1 MLGESQLNQNQ
12 PVAGFG
18 GSHRVIAQTLI
29 ARHHRSKHNSAKGQH
44 LVHCRFAILWDGSQP
59 HDYADIGLMSARS
72 ATPGNI
78 PSSIR
83 SERVLVLASTLVVVA
98 ILSIVTFLLIR
109 EHATAQQAATRAA
122 NNIVQLIDA
131 DVLRNVE
138 LYDLSLQ
145 GLIATA
151 KRDDLKDVSPT
162 IRHLALFDRATTVPY
177 KGDILLLDKHGDVIA
192 DSASVEPRKGNYAD
206 REYFQSHLQD
216 PNLGMMISRPFR
228 SRSAAKDWRI
238 SFSYRLNDDQGGFMG
253 VAEAAMRLNYF
264 SQLFKSLNIG
274 HGTVNLVSRDGILLA
289 QEPPLADDMIGK
301 DFSNRP
307 NFVRIL
313 REGNG
318 SFTSISSVDQTQR
331 LYTFSQV
338 GNLPLIVVVALSSQE
353 VFASWQR
360 TALLVSGAT
369 GALCIGLLW
378 LTWLLRRELRRRHN
392 AERELA
398 QLASI
403 DSLTGLANR
412 RTLDETLRQEWL
424 RAQRSGQ
431 PLSVLMIDADHFKA
445 FNDRHGHQQGDEAL
459 RALAQ
464 LIGQHVRRP
473 ADLAARYGGEEFS
486 VVLPETTTAGAFT
499 MAQNIRDAVEQL
511 PPVTEGGAPM
521 TVSIGIAT
529 WLNGPYGEFPQL
541 LFAADKALYQA
552 KASGR
557 NRVVCAM

>member
-1 MLGESQLNQNQ
+1 
-12 PVAGFG
+12 
-18 GSHRVIAQTLI
+18 
-29 ARHHRSKHNSAKGQH
+29 
-44 LVHCRFAILWDGSQP
+44 
-59 HDYADIGLMSARS
+59 MSAS
-72 ATPGNI
+72 ITTPGNS

-83 SERVLVLASTLVVVA
+83 SERVLVLASSLVVIA

-109 EHATAQQAATRAA
+109 EHASAQQAATRAA
-122 NNIVQLIDA
+122 TNIVQLIDA

-151 KRDDLKDVSPT
+151 KRGDLQDVSST
-162 IRHLALFDRATTVPY
+162 IRHLALFDRATAAPY
-177 KGDILLLDKHGDVIA
+177 KGDILLLNKHGDVIA

-206 REYFQSHLQD
+206 REYFQSHLEN
-216 PNLGMMISRPFR
+216 PNAGMMISRPFR
-228 SRSAAKDWRI
+228 SRSNAQDWRI
-238 SFSYRLNDDQGGFMG
+238 SFSYRLSDEQGEFMG

-274 HGTVNLVSRDGILLA
+274 HGGTVNLVSRDGILLA
-289 QEPPLADDMIGK
+289 QEPPLGEDMIGK

-318 SFTSISSVDQTQR
+318 SFTGVSSVDQKQR

-338 GNLPLIVVVALSSQE
+338 GNLPLIVVVALSYQE
-353 VFASWQR
+353 VFASWER
-360 TALLVSGAT
+360 TALLVSSAT
-369 GALCIGLLW
+369 GALCISLLW
-378 LTWLLRRELRRRHN
+378 LTWLLRRELRRRHK

-398 QLASI
+398 QLAST

-412 RTLDETLRQEWL
+412 RTLDQMLQQEWL

-445 FNDRHGHQQGDEAL
+445 LNDRHGHQRGDEAL

-464 LIGQHVRRP
+464 LIGEHVRRP

-486 VVLPETTTAGAFT
+486 VVLPETTTAGAFS
-499 MAQNIRDAVEQL
+499 MAQSIREAVEHL
-511 PPVTEGGAPM
+511 PSDVPM

-529 WLNGPYGEFPQL
+529 WTQGPYGELEHL
-541 LFAADKALYQA
+541 LHAADKALYQA

>member
-1 MLGESQLNQNQ
+1 
-12 PVAGFG
+12 
-18 GSHRVIAQTLI
+18 
-29 ARHHRSKHNSAKGQH
+29 
-44 LVHCRFAILWDGSQP
+44 
-59 HDYADIGLMSARS
+59 MSARS
-72 ATPGNI
+72 ATPGNTQ
-78 PSSIR
+78 PSIR
-83 SERVLVLASTLVVVA
+83 SERVLVLASSLVVIA

-109 EHATAQQAATRAA
+109 EHAAAQQAATRAA
-122 NNIVQLIDA
+122 TNIVQLIDA

-145 GLIATA
+145 GLVAAA
-151 KRDDLKDVSPT
+151 KRDDLEDVSPA
-162 IRHLALFDRATTVPY
+162 IRHLALFDRATAAPY
-177 KGDILLLDKHGDVIA
+177 KGDILLLDKRGDVIA

-206 REYFQSHLQD
+206 REYFQSHVQD
-216 PNLGMMISRPFR
+216 PSLGMMISRPFR
-228 SRSAAKDWRI
+228 SRSATHDWRI
-238 SFSYRLNDDQGGFMG
+238 SFSYRLSDDRGEFMG

-318 SFTSISSVDQTQR
+318 SFTSVSSFDQTQR

-378 LTWLLRRELRRRHN
+378 LTWLLRRELRRRYR
-392 AERELA
+392 AERKLA
-398 QLASI
+398 QLASV
-403 DSLTGLANR
+403 DALTGLANR
-412 RTLDETLRQEWL
+412 RTLDETLQQEWL

-459 RALAQ
+459 RTLAQ

-511 PPVTEGGAPM
+511 PPVSEGETPM

-529 WLNGPYGEFPQL
+529 WAQGPYGELEQL

>member
-1 MLGESQLNQNQ
+1 
-12 PVAGFG
+12 
-18 GSHRVIAQTLI
+18 
-29 ARHHRSKHNSAKGQH
+29 
-44 LVHCRFAILWDGSQP
+44 
-59 HDYADIGLMSARS
+59 MSASS
-72 ATPGNI
+72 ATPGNT
-78 PSSIR
+78 PLSIR
-83 SERVLVLASTLVVVA
+83 SERALVLASSLVVIA
-98 ILSIVTFLLIR
+98 ILSIVTFLLIS
-109 EHATAQQAATRAA
+109 EHTSARQAATRAA
-122 NNIVQLIDA
+122 SNIVQLIDA

-145 GLIATA
+145 GLVAAA
-151 KRDDLKDVSPT
+151 KRDDLKDVSPS
-162 IRHLALFDRATTVPY
+162 IRHLALFDRATAAPY
-177 KGDILLLDKHGDVIA
+177 KGDILLLDKRGDVVA
-192 DSASVEPRKGNYAD
+192 DSASIEPRKGNYAD
-206 REYFQSHLQD
+206 REYFQSHVQD
-216 PNLGMMISRPFR
+216 PSLGMMISRPFR
-228 SRSAAKDWRI
+228 SRSHAQDWRI
-238 SFSYRLNDDQGGFMG
+238 SFSYRLSDDRGEFMG

-318 SFTSISSVDQTQR
+318 SFTGISSVDQTQR

-338 GNLPLIVVVALSSQE
+338 GNLPLIVVVALSSRE

-378 LTWLLRRELRRRHN
+378 LTWLLRRELRRRYR

-403 DSLTGLANR
+403 DPLTGLANR
-412 RTLDETLRQEWL
+412 RTLDETLQREWL

-459 RALAQ
+459 RTLAQ

-499 MAQNIRDAVEQL
+499 MAQHIRDAVEQL
-511 PPVTEGGAPM
+511 PPVSEGEAPM

-529 WLNGPYGEFPQL
+529 WAQGPYGELEQL

-552 KASGR
+552 KATGR

>member
-1 MLGESQLNQNQ
+1 
-12 PVAGFG
+12 
-18 GSHRVIAQTLI
+18 
-29 ARHHRSKHNSAKGQH
+29 
-44 LVHCRFAILWDGSQP
+44 
-59 HDYADIGLMSARS
+59 MSARS
-72 ATPGNI
+72 ATPGNT
-78 PSSIR
+78 PPSIR
-83 SERVLVLASTLVVVA
+83 SERVLVLASSLVVIA

-109 EHATAQQAATRAA
+109 EHAAAQQEATRAA
-122 NNIVQLIDA
+122 TNIVQLIDA
-131 DVLRNVE
+131 DVLRNAE

-145 GLIATA
+145 GLVSAA
-151 KRDDLKDVSPT
+151 KREDLKDISPA
-162 IRHLALFDRATTVPY
+162 IRHLALFDRATAAPY

-192 DSASVEPRKGNYAD
+192 DSASITPRKGNYAD
-206 REYFQSHLQD
+206 REYFQSHVQD
-216 PNLGMMISRPFR
+216 PSPSMMISRPFR
-228 SRSAAKDWRI
+228 SRSHAQEWSI
-238 SFSYRLNDDQGGFMG
+238 SFSYRLSDERGEFMG

-264 SQLFKSLNIG
+264 NQLFKSLNIG
-274 HGTVNLVSRDGILLA
+274 HGGTVNLVSRDGIVLA

-301 DFSNRP
+301 DFSKRP

-338 GNLPLIVVVALSSQE
+338 GSLPLIVVVALSSQE

-378 LTWLLRRELRRRHN
+378 LTWLLRRELRRRYR

-398 QLASI
+398 QLASV

-412 RTLDETLRQEWL
+412 RTLDETLQQEWL

-445 FNDRHGHQQGDEAL
+445 FNDRHGHQRGDDAL

-464 LIGQHVRRP
+464 LIGKHVRRP

-499 MAQNIRDAVEQL
+499 MAQHIREAVEQL
-511 PPVTEGGAPM
+511 PPVTEGEAPM

-529 WLNGPYGEFPQL
+529 WVNGPYGELQQL